1 MYDIQKQ
8 QGVLL
13 WPEVQ
18 VKALSYHTV
27 VAAPGHVA
35 FGDLLKPRSDE
46 VARRQLKASTRM
58 SHTSVMRIRQ
68 EVFVP
73 LKYLLHNQES

>member
-1 MYDIQKQ
+1 MKYGKPLND
-8 QGVLL
+8 VLL
-13 WPEVQ
+13 WPEEQ
-18 VKALSYHTV
+18 VKAPSHDRMVLAHD
-27 VAAPGHVA
+27 HVP

-46 VARRQLKASTRM
+46 VGRHQLRASARM

-73 LKYLLHNQES
+73 LKYLLHNQAS